1 MSYITGFVDVRKHVF
16 YKNQFPSHDKNARKI
31 IEHSNWTEEF
41 FNDPN
46 SNITPSDF
54 LVFRKGFAQ
63 IGCSGQRTILVCNT
77 LYKTDT
83 NNSKVWKAI
92 LKSLTSEEAEDVI
105 NYKLFKINN

>member
-92 LKSLTSEEAEDVI
+92 LKSLTSEEAENVI